1 MPTVPPPVSR
11 APVSGT
17 PWVPRADGALV
28 RAILKHTPRSPTSFA
43 SRTRPAEAPVPP
55 RTPDATWPHSTTP
68 RFSLTGFSD
77 PGCPCVS
84 AMYPSPPCSTLT
96 RHVVRLHLQQ
106 QSAGTAA
113 SPRPVS
119 SEYTLSCVPRSSQT
133 AKPLNNGCAQACNR
147 SPAVASRPDSDGE
160 TFSKLHQNAMPPA
173 RYTHKN
179 KHTRTTTSFTLPACC
194 SAKAECSG

>member
-55 RTPDATWPHSTTP
+55 RTPDATRPLSTTP
-68 RFSLTGFSD
+68 RFSLTGSSD

-106 QSAGTAA
+106 SAGTAA
-113 SPRPVS
+113 RPSKPTPTGVERTHS
-119 SEYTLSCVPRSSQT
+119 LLRSSQQ
-133 AKPLNNGCAQACNR
+133 PDCQASQQRVRTGVQSISSCR
-147 SPAVASRPDSDGE
+147 R
-160 TFSKLHQNAMPPA
+160 PA
-173 RYTHKN
+173 RFGRRNLLKASPKRNAPCSIHTQEQTHTHNNLLYT
-179 KHTRTTTSFTLPACC
+179 ACLLQRQ
-194 SAKAECSG
+194 A